1 MATGVHPDCSSWEA
15 KKLGRS
21 TQRAKSKVF
30 PKSLCGSPH
39 PYSTTLGR
47 QKHLHLPKFRA
58 PKHGGPPCHC
68 SLAQSLILNQGPSLP
83 AGARTPA
90 PSQTWQP
97 TPSCQAF
104 PHQSRSK
111 QLSTLYQQSDSDK
124 QKCSPEVPP
133 GLGGSRTRSDPTS

>member
-15 KKLGRS
+15 KKLGRN

-68 SLAQSLILNQGPSLP
+68 SLAQSLILNQDPSLP
-83 AGARTPA
+83 GGARTPA
-90 PSQTWQP
+90 PRPGSPHPLARPLPINQG
-97 TPSCQAF
+97 PSSS
-104 PHQSRSK
+104 PH
-111 QLSTLYQQSDSDK
+111 YQQSDSGK

-133 GLGGSRTRSDPTS
+133 GLRGSRTRSDPTS